1 MKKLFIYVVL
11 LMLVS
16 LVTITGENVF
26 LRIMDSKVTKLKD
39 SNDIIKNEN
48 VELKDK
54 ISKIL
59 AIEKLN
65 NIAESNNFFKP
76 KETDIVHLKN
86 D

>member
-1 MKKLFIYVVL
+1 
-11 LMLVS
+11 MLVS